1 MLQRKM
7 AEEAE
12 AEIVIEGGMLG
23 VKKSKFSPL
32 VNFSFEIMHFMENS
46 DFGKVFLIFFSL
58 RLYWLVYITAF
69 W

>member
-32 VNFSFEIMHFMENS
+32 VNFSFEFIHFMENM

-69 W
+69 